1 MDPDQPL
8 PRELKAADFTPLGR
22 VITREEG
29 LRVVRWAER
38 APLVRER
45 LLCEVRTGGTARGLV
60 GRSSTALVDLRFDLG
75 VLPELLGDTLGTYR
89 VRSCIRPGRTT
100 PLSRVRPWPS
110 LKVVALMVLC
120 FSLPETNALRP
131 GRPAR
136 GRRTRTSVPSMRRP
150 MPSASA

>member
-38 APLVRER
+38 APSVREW
-45 LLCEVRTGGTARGLV
+45 LLCEVRTGVTARGLV

-75 VLPELLGDTLGTYR
+75 VLPELLGDTLGAHR
-89 VRSCIRPGRTT
+89 GQV
-100 PLSRVRPWPS
+100 VRPAGPDHAPEQGAARDVEDWGGLLGARS
-110 LKVVALMVLC
+110 L
-120 FSLPETNALRP
+120 NAQDEPRSAHAARP
-131 GRPAR
+131 
-136 GRRTRTSVPSMRRP
+136 
-150 MPSASA
+150 